1 MLCQL
6 ADIWTELT
14 MSSRTD
20 DPGETI
26 DRATSRSICT
36 AVGERL
42 RRDLRPDALQR
53 SSRLEHL
60 IDELRRRDHESRPRN
75 WRES

>member
-1 MLCQL
+1 
-6 ADIWTELT
+6 

-20 DPGETI
+20 DPSETI
-26 DRATSRSICT
+26 DRATSRSICD

-42 RRDLRPDALQR
+42 RRDLHPEALQR
-53 SSRLEHL
+53 SSRLEYL

-75 WRES
+75 QPAM